1 MDLREFL
8 ALLDELCPL
17 PDKVEVHEIHEIEVS
32 YELADP
38 EPQLGWS

>member
-8 ALLDELCPL
+8 ALLDELCPI
-17 PDKVEVHEIHEIEVS
+17 PEGVEVHEIHEIEIH